1 MVYQVRTSN
10 MNSVLT
16 SLILILFAFFVFSD
30 ALKPAGQHRR
40 SHKKVH
46 KHGGHQKRQQQLY
59 GVSLSS
65 ITGFEKPM
73 IPPNIINFDIPINY
87 ERPPVNQD
95 LFTLD
100 LPTKLDFLA
109 NNQTNPITD
118 LPLNPQ

>member
-1 MVYQVRTSN
+1 
-10 MNSVLT
+10 MNSLFT
-16 SLILILFAFFVFSD
+16 TLILILFAFFTFSD
-30 ALKPAGQHRR
+30 ALKPAAQHRSRR
-40 SHKKVH
+40 SNKKSH
-46 KHGGHQKRQQQLY
+46 KHGGHHKQQQLY

-109 NNQTNPITD
+109 NNNTNSITEISTAPYN
-118 LPLNPQ
+118 LQQ